1 MNILVSGATGFTGR
15 HFMDMARDAGHS
27 VHALESDLLHPDA
40 LQHEIAKVQPDCVAH
55 LAAISFVGHADTDAF
70 YRVNVQG
77 TLNLLDALAPLGPSK
92 LQRVLL
98 ASSANVYGNCTDSPI
113 REAQCPAP
121 VNHYA
126 ASKLAMEH
134 LARTRLEDL
143 PLFFTRPFNYTGRG
157 QSPSFVIPKLVQHFA
172 ARKPMIELGNLAV
185 EREFNDVRF
194 VCSAYLQ
201 LLSLATPGETYNICT
216 GRTYTLQQVINMLT
230 DLTGHELQ
238 VQVNPAF
245 VRTSEIER
253 LCGDPDKLLSCAG
266 AALDFNLE
274 DTLGWMLKNPALLN
288 GISAR
293 V

>member
-27 VHALESDLLHPDA
+27 LHALESDLLHPDA

-157 QSPSFVIPKLVQHFA
+157 QSPSFVIPKLVQH
-172 ARKPMIELGNLAV
+172 
-185 EREFNDVRF
+185 
-194 VCSAYLQ
+194 
-201 LLSLATPGETYNICT
+201 
-216 GRTYTLQQVINMLT
+216 
-230 DLTGHELQ
+230 
-238 VQVNPAF
+238 
-245 VRTSEIER
+245 
-253 LCGDPDKLLSCAG
+253 
-266 AALDFNLE
+266 
-274 DTLGWMLKNPALLN
+274 
-288 GISAR
+288 
-293 V
+293 